1 MKRLTAYFFL
11 VAIISLFSGCAY
23 NVQPEVSAAT
33 NVYSSYNGKVPGR
46 YVVVIDGSMNDMHRT
61 VKPSSYVCSADSYP
75 VDTSNVFAA
84 SIMGTLNQVFQSTVE
99 ENDMPSAEDLKRLDA
114 LGTVFVRLDDFSPR
128 LSCSMGFWSGSC
140 TAHTDLSFGVEVRN
154 PKGMLY
160 ATSVEA
166 DKTASGDA
174 GQACGGAANILARSI
189 KKATRDAMNRMA
201 ERLANAERIRSVS
214 NAATQ

>member
-1 MKRLTAYFFL
+1 
-11 VAIISLFSGCAY
+11 
-23 NVQPEVSAAT
+23 
-33 NVYSSYNGKVPGR
+33 
-46 YVVVIDGSMNDMHRT
+46 
-61 VKPSSYVCSADSYP
+61 
-75 VDTSNVFAA
+75 
-84 SIMGTLNQVFQSTVE
+84 
-99 ENDMPSAEDLKRLDA
+99 
-114 LGTVFVRLDDFSPR
+114 
-128 LSCSMGFWSGSC
+128 MGFWSGSC